1 MTPRSHRQ
9 KNRLRLAT
17 TATALLAASTACR
30 APEAV
35 DLTILHTNDVHAR
48 FLEINRFGGAC
59 RPEESEAGECFGG
72 AARRAT
78 QIARERDAAS
88 AAGRTTLL
96 VDAGDQF
103 QGTLFYGKYRGQ
115 AAAQVMNALGYDA
128 MVVGNHEFDDG
139 PSVLAAFADALEF
152 PLLGTNV
159 DTTKE
164 PALDGRLADSTI
176 LERDGHRIGVVGYI
190 TEEAPDLSSPGPN
203 LEFVTVEDALR
214 AKIAELETEG
224 IDIIVALSHAGFQR
238 DRAVARQVAGI
249 DVVVGG
255 HTNTYLDNGVD
266 GTDGVYPTVEQG
278 ADGNPALV
286 VTAFAWGKYLGKLD
300 VTFEDGRATSWSG
313 GPILLDAQVAED
325 DAMAD
330 MIAPWAV
337 EVAEFAAEEIGST
350 VVDLEG
356 REELCRFGECNLGNL
371 ITDALLEHGRPQGVQ
386 IALQNGGGIRSSLSK
401 GSITIGQFLEVM
413 PFGNTASTFR
423 LEGSDLMNTLE
434 HAVSRADD
442 ADNDGTGRFLQVAG
456 LRYAWTPNQAPGERI
471 EWARLVLEDGTEEPI
486 ELDGEYKLIFNA
498 FNRNGGDGFEILRDA
513 AIEPYDQGQVVSD
526 VVIDYIRRNSPVA
539 PSLEGRIVRVP

>member
-1 MTPRSHRQ
+1 MTP
-9 KNRLRLAT
+9 RLRLAST
-17 TATALLAASTACR
+17 PLRIALATTALLTTTTACR
-30 APEAV
+30 APEPV
-35 DLTILHTNDVHAR
+35 ELTILHTNDVHAR

-78 QIARERDAAS
+78 QIAFERDAA
-88 AAGRTTLL
+88 AATGRTALL
-96 VDAGDQF
+96 VDGGDQF
-103 QGTLFYGKYRGQ
+103 QGTLFYGRYRGQ
-115 AAAQVMNALGYDA
+115 AAAQVMNVLGYDA

-139 PSVLAAFADALEF
+139 PPVLAAFADALDF

-159 DTTKE
+159 DATSE
-164 PALDGRLADSTI
+164 PVLDGKLAASTVI
-176 LERDGHRIGVVGYI
+176 ERDGHRIGIVGYI
-190 TEEAPDLSSPGPN
+190 TEETPDLASPGPN
-203 LEFVTVEDALR
+203 LVFVTVEDALR
-214 AKIAELETEG
+214 AEIAELEAQG

-255 HTNTYLDNGVD
+255 HTNTYLANDEEAD
-266 GTDGVYPTVEQG
+266 GLYPTVEQG

-286 VTAFAWGKYLGKLD
+286 VTAFAWGKYLGRLD

-313 GPILLDAQVAED
+313 GPILLNAQVAED
-325 DAMAD
+325 AAMAD
-330 MIAPWAV
+330 LIAPWAM
-337 EVAEFAAEEIGST
+337 EVAEFSAEEIG
-350 VVDLEG
+350 VAAVDLEG

-371 ITDALLEHGRPQGVQ
+371 ITNALLEHGRPQGVQ

-401 GSITIGQFLEVM
+401 GSITTGQFLEVM

-423 LEGSDLMNTLE
+423 LLGSDLINTLE

-442 ADNDGTGRFLQVAG
+442 PDNDGTGRFLQVAG

-486 ELDGEYKLIFNA
+486 ELDREYKIIFNA

-539 PSLEGRIVRVP
+539 PGLENRIVRVP